1 MDKTKM
7 EQMTQAQQEIQ
18 QLKNRGNLLLQQHKG
33 LERKARTRRFCT
45 RAGYI
50 ESVLTETATLTD
62 EQFRALI
69 NRTLLTAQGR
79 SILATIATA
88 PCGTDGGKTGVTAG
102 TGG

>member
-1 MDKTKM
+1 MSKTKT
-7 EQMTQAQQEIQ
+7 EEMTQTQQEIQ

-50 ESVLTETATLTD
+50 ESVLPETATITD

-69 NRTLLTAQGR
+69 NRTLLTGQGR
-79 SILATIATA
+79 NILAAITAA
-88 PCGTDGGKTGVTAG
+88 PCGADGSKTEETAMG
-102 TGG
+102 TG